1 MNSDLD
7 SEPLLQIEDLRVEFT
22 TAAGTV
28 EAVSCVSFSVA
39 QNQTVAVVGESGS
52 GKSVTA
58 LAVLRLLDGGRI
70 SGGRVLWDGR
80 DLAELDS
87 RGMRRVRGD
96 EIAMIFQDPMSSLD
110 PLYSVGHQVVEAI
123 RLHRRVSKRAAR
135 ERAIDL
141 LDQVGIPDPRS
152 RIDAYPHQLSGGQR
166 QRVMIA
172 IALACSPRL
181 LIADEPTTALD
192 VTIEAQVL
200 EVLRTVQRE
209 YRTALLLVTH
219 DMGVVA
225 ETADWVVVFYAGQ
238 VVEQGPTAQVLG
250 DPRHPYSA
258 ALLAAVPTPT
268 TDKTLPL
275 AAIPGAV
282 PSLHDTPAGCRFHP
296 RCPQAWDECATTA
309 PDLYSLERWPDE
321 PVPAPPVGPAR
332 HRRCRRTGERV
343 MSSVAEPAAAPVP
356 ATEQDVLAVR
366 DLVKHFPITRGL
378 LRRTVGHVRA
388 VDGVSFSVGQ
398 GRDGRPRRGVRVG
411 EVDGGPAGAAPAR
424 PDDRQHP
431 VRGP

>member
-28 EAVSCVSFSVA
+28 EAVSGVSFSVA
-39 QNQTVAVVGESGS
+39 ENQTVAVVGESGS

-80 DLAELDS
+80 DLAELDT

-123 RLHRRVSKRAAR
+123 RLHRRISKRAAR
-135 ERAIDL
+135 ERAIEL

-238 VVEQGPTAQVLG
+238 VVEQGPTAEVLG
-250 DPRHPYSA
+250 DPRHPYST

-268 TDKTLPL
+268 TDKALPL

-282 PSLHDTPAGCRFHP
+282 PSLHDTPDGCRFHP
-296 RCPQAWDECATTA
+296 RCPQAWDECATTT
-309 PDLYSLERWPDE
+309 PDLYALGGGRTSRCLL
-321 PVPAPPVGPAR
+321 
-332 HRRCRRTGERV
+332 HR
-343 MSSVAEPAAAPVP
+343 AAPHGTV
-356 ATEQDVLAVR
+356 AAV
-366 DLVKHFPITRGL
+366 
-378 LRRTVGHVRA
+378 
-388 VDGVSFSVGQ
+388 
-398 GRDGRPRRGVRVG
+398 GR
-411 EVDGGPAGAAPAR
+411 ESA
-424 PDDRQHP
+424 
-431 VRGP
+431 